1 MPHPADG
8 VGPESE
14 PADDPSMLRFALVRR
29 SRVRAASDQ
38 RPATRLAIGDAL
50 EVPAQRVVKRRPIRP
65 EILVSVLGIVLVAAA
80 ILKPWG
86 ESVPARSV
94 TTPGQS
100 EALQTDPIALSLLA
114 DASGRPG
121 PQDTGG
127 SRYYGAAW
135 QAVDWTVVTVPDGH
149 SGWGVAAASLP
160 FGFDP
165 AGLALAPKPDV
176 QWLAAP
182 SGASHTT
189 FPVARGSRVFAFAIT
204 WPRDEV
210 VTNLTVNYT
219 GSMAE
224 PPYVASGGLEAY
236 TDISPL
242 PATAVVPTQRPPL
255 PTTGVASGRPISS
268 GQFWVPPT
276 DASPL
281 VDAASPARSWST
293 LPWPWPM
300 GHYKVTID
308 TSSGAITMGL
318 TLQDRA

>member
-14 PADDPSMLRFALVRR
+14 PADDPSMLRFAPVQPP
-29 SRVRAASDQ
+29 RVRTASDQ

-50 EVPAQRVVKRRPIRP
+50 DVPAERVGKRRPIRP
-65 EILVSVLGIVLVAAA
+65 ELVVAVLGLVFVAGA

-86 ESVPARSV
+86 GSVPARSAA
-94 TTPGQS
+94 TPGQS
-100 EALQTDPIALSLLA
+100 QALQTGLVGLPLLA

-127 SRYYGAAW
+127 SRYYGTAW
-135 QAVDWTVVTVPDGH
+135 QAVDWTAVTIPDGH

-160 FGFDP
+160 LRIGA
-165 AGLALAPKPDV
+165 AGVAPEAKPDV
-176 QWLAAP
+176 QWIPATSA
-182 SGASHTT
+182 ASHTT
-189 FPVARGSRVFAFAIT
+189 LAVARGRRVFAFAIT
-204 WPRDEV
+204 WPSDEV
-210 VTNLTVNYT
+210 VTSVTVNYT
-219 GSMAE
+219 GSMTE
-224 PPYVASGGLEAY
+224 PPYVASGGLKAF

-242 PATAVVPTQRPPL
+242 PATAVVPTHRPPL
-255 PTTGVASGRPISS
+255 PTAAAASGRPISS

-281 VDAASPARSWST
+281 VDAAAPAQSWST

-300 GHYKVTID
+300 GHYKITIA
-308 TSSGAITMGL
+308 TSAGAITMGL